1 MIPWLNRAFTCLLTG
16 QHCGR
21 GRLWTVPT
29 HRRRQSQASTWKTL
43 QQEEDVQTCRPKE
56 EVHCRREP
64 VLDGSRD
71 AEWWEEKMKCR
82 HDLRRMCFRVSQLIH
97 MILFFII
104 SGKRYDEKVDIFS
117 FGIVL
122 CEVRT
127 DVTLI
132 ICSDNKA
139 HSLQTAVLKT
149 ASAELYRW
157 IMTTKPWQN
166 IIPLN
171 ALEKNNM

>member
-1 MIPWLNRAFTCLLTG
+1 
-16 QHCGR
+16 
-21 GRLWTVPT
+21 
-29 HRRRQSQASTWKTL
+29 
-43 QQEEDVQTCRPKE
+43 
-56 EVHCRREP
+56 
-64 VLDGSRD
+64 
-71 AEWWEEKMKCR
+71 
-82 HDLRRMCFRVSQLIH
+82 

-171 ALEKNNM
+171 ALEKKQHVEFTRRQKRCLFMHWSIYEVIFCFLSFSSFRLVEKIVWNSFNFDVFFNTSCTSSPGASFLNIRALFPQR